1 MAKELGNVKVVHGS
15 GMVETDKGIRSM
27 ITAKVGDRLVMD
39 EDTRVVSVAVKIT
52 EKTNIDI
59 EDYNTLD
66 VAGLKEKFNLKELKA
81 IAKQEGRKNYSKLK
95 EEELANL
102 IIFDDITGEQKDTE
116 LDDATGDSDDDIKTG
131 TDDATGDE

>member
-66 VAGLKEKFNLKELKA
+66 VASLKEKFNLKELKA